1 MRHRLDS
8 KGQRKGKVI
17 DYRYNFDN
25 LLSTENFEVEK
36 KWPQCVNETYSIKVF
51 TIILLFVIYY
61 ILFFYPVDAEPI
73 KKRLL

>member
-1 MRHRLDS
+1 MDS

-25 LLSTENFEVEK
+25 LLSTENFEV
-36 KWPQCVNETYSIKVF
+36 QCVNETYTIKVF
-51 TIILLFVIYY
+51 IIILLFVIYDV
-61 ILFFYPVDAEPI
+61 LFFYPVDAKPI